1 MTPTIAIVGRPNVG
15 KSALFNRLVGRRISI
30 VHDQPGVTRDRIP
43 ADCELGGR
51 AVTLLDTGG
60 IGAALEDKF
69 AAQIR
74 AEAELAI
81 EAADLILFVTDSQ
94 EGMTPVDQEIAG
106 LLRRAGSRVL
116 LLVNK
121 VDAPKHELA
130 LAEFAALGFDRPLA
144 VSAEHGRGFGELE
157 QRVATELPAADA
169 QDDRPGDADDTTGQ
183 PGAAPVKI
191 ALIGRPNVGK
201 SSLINAIL
209 GDQRTIVSEVAG
221 TTRDAV
227 DLPYR
232 RGQKDFLLIDT
243 AGIRRRTKVDT
254 AVELFSV
261 MRSRNSIHRADICLL
276 VLDAGAGI
284 SAQDRTVAAEI
295 IAAHKPCIIVLNKFD
310 LFEPRSPTK
319 ERVHHWREVI
329 RRELFFLHFAPIVVT
344 SAAYQQ
350 HIRKVFAAI
359 ERVTEASRRPLTTG
373 ELNRLLQRAIA
384 AMPPPKDRKSHRRF
398 NLLYASR
405 LKSERPTPV
414 PVPHMVLIAN
424 RPELMN
430 DSYLR
435 YLERNIREHVDFEG
449 LPLRMTLRGKGDSR
463 KASA

>member
-1 MTPTIAIVGRPNVG
+1 MIPTVAIVGRPNVG
-15 KSALFNRLVGRRISI
+15 KSALFNRLVGKRIAI

-43 ADCELGGR
+43 ADCDMGGR
-51 AVTLLDTGG
+51 TVTLLDTGG
-60 IGAALEDKF
+60 IGAALEDQF

-81 EAADLILFVTDSQ
+81 EAADVILFVVDGH
-94 EGMTPVDQEIAG
+94 EGLTPVDRDIAG

-116 LLVNK
+116 LVVNK
-121 VDAPKHELA
+121 IDVPKHEMTLA
-130 LAEFAALGFDRPLA
+130 DFAALGFDQPLA
-144 VSAEHGRGFGELE
+144 VSAEHGRGLAALE
-157 QRVATELPAADA
+157 RRVTAELPE
-169 QDDRPGDADDTTGQ
+169 PGTTGPDDQ
-183 PGAAPVKI
+183 GDHEDKPPAAPVKI

-201 SSLINAIL
+201 SSLVNAIL

-221 TTRDAV
+221 TTRDAI

-232 RGQKDFLLIDT
+232 RGSRDYLLIDT

-276 VLDAGAGI
+276 VIDAGTGI
-284 SAQDRTVAAEI
+284 TAQDRTVAAEI

-310 LFEPRSPTK
+310 LFEPRNPTK

-329 RRELFFLHFAPIVVT
+329 QRELFFLQYAPIVVT

-359 ERVTEASRRPLTTG
+359 DRVTEAARRVLTTG

-405 LKSERPTPV
+405 LKSDRSGPV
-414 PVPHMVLIAN
+414 PVPHVVLIAN

-430 DSYLR
+430 DSYMR
-435 YLERNIREHVDFEG
+435 YLERTIREHVDYEG
-449 LPLRMTLRGKGDSR
+449 LPLRMTLRGKSDGNKS
-463 KASA
+463 S